1 MAYFATAPI
10 LYCIGK
16 IPLQGLLRSLNN
28 IILGFLGQYIEECA
42 VARHPDYEIL
52 MPLRMLL
59 GIQQGL
65 PGYDIV
71 LHMISMEPVE
81 ECL

>member
-1 MAYFATAPI
+1 MAYFATVPI
-10 LYCIGK
+10 LYCTGK
-16 IPLQGLLRSLNN
+16 ASLQGLLCSLNN
-28 IILGFLGQYIEECA
+28 IILGFLGQYIEERT
-42 VARHPDYEIL
+42 VTRHPYYEIL
-52 MPLRMLL
+52 MPLWMLL

-81 ECL
+81 EGL